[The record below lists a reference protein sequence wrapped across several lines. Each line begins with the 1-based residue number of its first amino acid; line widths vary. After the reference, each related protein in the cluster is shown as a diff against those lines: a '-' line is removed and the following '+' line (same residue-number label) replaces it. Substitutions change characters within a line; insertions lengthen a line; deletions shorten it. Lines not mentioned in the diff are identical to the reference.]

1 MVAAGV
7 VAARWAADAWLA
19 RLNRREVE
27 AHAGAVPAAF
37 QDSVDPAT
45 YRRSVDYT
53 LARSRFGQWSDGWEV
68 LVLLTLLFSGVLP
81 ASFGAVRDQFGV
93 QSWSDAGWMFGI
105 GMVLAV
111 LGLPW
116 EAWAQF
122 RLEQQF
128 GFNTTTP
135 ATWCLDRVKGFLLA
149 AVLGYPLLWLV
160 LRLVDWMGPWWWV
173 WAWAA
178 FLGFQV
184 LLLVLAPVL
193 ILPLFNRLTPL
204 EEGGLRTRLLDLGRR
219 AGFTAHT
226 ILVMDGSR
234 RSRHSN
240 AFFTG
245 FGRFRKIVLFDTLIT
260 QLTGEE
266 LEAVLAHEMGHS
278 RLGHIPK
285 RLAWS
290 AFTLLAGFAAVG
302 WLFGRPEFAGAFGFP
317 ADAGLAPTLM
327 LFGLLSGPVTFW
339 LSPVLNHWSRV
350 HEFEADAFAAR
361 ILGTPRPLM
370 GALRKLSEK
379 NLANLTPHRLYSA
392 WHYSHPTLLER
403 EAALADA
410 GNPGSPVTAGA
421 A

>member
-1 MVAAGV
+1 MDV
-7 VAARWAADAWLA
+7 
-19 RLNRREVE
+19 RRR
-27 AHAGAVPAAF
+27 HG
-37 QDSVDPAT
+37 
-45 YRRSVDYT
+45 
-53 LARSRFGQWSDGWEV
+53 
-68 LVLLTLLFSGVLP
+68 
-81 ASFGAVRDQFGV
+81 
-93 QSWSDAGWMFGI
+93 
-105 GMVLAV
+105 LAV

-178 FLGFQV
+178 FLGFQA

-302 WLFGRPEFAGAFGFP
+302 WLLGRPEFAGAFGFP
-317 ADAGLAPTLM
+317 ANAGLAPTLM

-339 LSPVLNHWSRV
+339 LSPVLNHWSRT

-403 EAALADA
+403 EAALANA